1 MTWIEVMLALA
12 GVALMCVT
20 ILIAVAAFV
29 GFGILKKY
37 VHTIAQQNALQNA
50 ESQIKNFLADKGGNI
65 KKMIVEEVKKQGNEI
80 FNDLIDIHFPTD
92 NLTQSDKD
100 KEKLQ

>member
-1 MTWIEVMLALA
+1 MDKMTWIEVMLALA

-37 VHTIAQQNALQNA
+37 VHTIAQQNA
-50 ESQIKNFLADKGGNI
+50 ESQIKNFLADKAGNI